1 MVYQGDYDLYYGQV
15 KLSPNFDLSNFFNGS
30 SLGNGGITSEAMLKL
45 CKDALGNS
53 GNYYS
58 LHETIL
64 KNGMLCPVLFKAYA
78 VYATRGI
85 ITNMV
90 PAVDNVFH
98 TSNGRSI
105 TDALPVP
112 EQTGG

>member
-1 MVYQGDYDLYYGQV
+1 MDELDENISCVPVFLY
-15 KLSPNFDLSNFFNGS
+15 FHR
-30 SLGNGGITSEAMLKL
+30 SLLFSGYLL
-45 CKDALGNS
+45 C
-53 GNYYS
+53 S

-64 KNGMLCPVLFKAYA
+64 KNGTLCPVLFKAYA

>member
-1 MVYQGDYDLYYGQV
+1 
-15 KLSPNFDLSNFFNGS
+15 
-30 SLGNGGITSEAMLKL
+30 
-45 CKDALGNS
+45 
-53 GNYYS
+53 
-58 LHETIL
+58 
-64 KNGMLCPVLFKAYA
+64 MLCPVLFKAYA